1 MLLKHGKI
9 LVDNQ
14 QIATDILIQ
23 DGIIVE
29 MGADIV
35 VNNEETIDCTGKL
48 LVPGFID
55 VHVHLREPGG
65 EHKETIETGTFAA
78 ARGGFTTVCSMPNTN
93 PVPDN
98 VEVFERLKSRIS
110 ETAHVKVYPYASITT
125 NLKGNQL
132 VDFTALKNAGAFA
145 FTDDGVGVQSAD
157 QMLQAMRGAAA
168 VGLPIVAHTEENS
181 LLHGG
186 VVHQGEVSERLG
198 VPGLTSLTESVQIAR
213 DVLLAEAA
221 NCHYHVCHVSAKE
234 SVRVIRDAKKAG
246 IKVTAE
252 VSPHHLV
259 LDETHVKTADSNFK
273 MNPPLRGVDDRQAL
287 IEGLLDGTL
296 DMIATDHAPHAQNEK
311 ERGII
316 DAPFGIVGSENAFQ
330 LLYTKFVQSG
340 VFTLQQLVDW
350 LTIKP
355 AEVFGFNTGKLAVGK
370 PADITVID
378 LNKTYTLRSE
388 DFYSKSRNTPFE
400 GEVFNADIVLTL
412 VDGRIAYQ
420 A

>member
-14 QIATDILIQ
+14 QIPTDILIQ
-23 DGIIVE
+23 DGVIVE

-65 EHKETIETGTFAA
+65 EHKETIETGTLAA

-110 ETAHVKVYPYASITT
+110 ETAHIKVYPYASITT

-198 VPGLTSLTESVQIAR
+198 VPGLTPLTESVQIAR

-221 NCHYHVCHVSAKE
+221 NCHYHICHVSAKE

>member
-65 EHKETIETGTFAA
+65 EHKETIETGTLAA

>member
-29 MGADIV
+29 MDADIV

-65 EHKETIETGTFAA
+65 EHKETIETGTLAA

-198 VPGLTSLTESVQIAR
+198 VPGLTPLTESVQIAR

-221 NCHYHVCHVSAKE
+221 NCHYHICHVSAKE

>member
-9 LVDNQ
+9 LVNNQ
-14 QIATDILIQ
+14 QIPTDILIQ
-23 DGIIVE
+23 DGVIVE

-65 EHKETIETGTFAA
+65 EHKETIETGTLAA

-259 LDETHVKTADSNFK
+259 LDETHIKTADSNFK

-311 ERGII
+311 KRGII

-340 VFTLQQLVDW
+340 IFTLQQLVDW

>member
-1 MLLKHGKI
+1 
-9 LVDNQ
+9 
-14 QIATDILIQ
+14 
-23 DGIIVE
+23 
-29 MGADIV
+29 
-35 VNNEETIDCTGKL
+35 
-48 LVPGFID
+48 
-55 VHVHLREPGG
+55 
-65 EHKETIETGTFAA
+65 
-78 ARGGFTTVCSMPNTN
+78 
-93 PVPDN
+93 
-98 VEVFERLKSRIS
+98 
-110 ETAHVKVYPYASITT
+110 
-125 NLKGNQL
+125 
-132 VDFTALKNAGAFA
+132 
-145 FTDDGVGVQSAD
+145 
-157 QMLQAMRGAAA
+157 
-168 VGLPIVAHTEENS
+168 
-181 LLHGG
+181 
-186 VVHQGEVSERLG
+186 
-198 VPGLTSLTESVQIAR
+198 
-213 DVLLAEAA
+213 
-221 NCHYHVCHVSAKE
+221 
-234 SVRVIRDAKKAG
+234 
-246 IKVTAE
+246 
-252 VSPHHLV
+252 
-259 LDETHVKTADSNFK
+259 